1 MQFDQLKRR
10 EFISLLGGAAAW
22 PLAASAQDLTVPLI
36 GFLNSA
42 SPGPFARLVDAF
54 RQGLREG
61 GYVEGRNVTIEYRW
75 ADGQFARL
83 PDLAAELVHRR
94 VSLIVAAGGTVSAR
108 AAKEATT
115 TIPILFIVGPNPIGD
130 GLVTSVSR
138 PGGNA
143 TGVAL
148 YTSELLPKRLG
159 LLEKLLPRAARIA
172 VLVNPSDAAHELETK
187 YVEDAMRVTG
197 QQMVLLK
204 ASAER
209 DFEPALVSAVQQKVD
224 AVLVSANPFFT
235 QRRVLV
241 ALAARHAMPAGY
253 PWREYTDAGGLM
265 SYGPSIAGAYH
276 LIGRYA
282 SRILNGEKPAD
293 LPVQAPTHYEL
304 VINLKTA
311 KALGLDVPATLLA
324 VADEV
329 IE

>member
-1 MQFDQLKRR
+1 
-10 EFISLLGGAAAW
+10 
-22 PLAASAQDLTVPLI
+22 
-36 GFLNSA
+36 
-42 SPGPFARLVDAF
+42 
-54 RQGLREG
+54 
-61 GYVEGRNVTIEYRW
+61 
-75 ADGQFARL
+75 
-83 PDLAAELVHRR
+83 
-94 VSLIVAAGGTVSAR
+94 VSAR
-108 AAKEATT
+108 AAKEATA
-115 TIPILFIVGPNPIGD
+115 TIPILFIVGPNPIDD
-130 GLVTSVSR
+130 GLVTSLNR

-148 YTSELLPKRLG
+148 YTSDLLPKRLE
-159 LLEKLLPRAARIA
+159 LLKKLLPRAARIA

-187 YVEDAMRVTG
+187 YIEDAMRVTG

-204 ASAER
+204 VSAER
-209 DFEPALVSAVQQKVD
+209 DFEPALVSAGQQRVD
-224 AVLVSANPFFT
+224 ALLVSANPFFT
-235 QRRVLV
+235 QRRVQLV
-241 ALAARHAMPAGY
+241 ALAARLAMPAGY

-293 LPVQAPTHYEL
+293 LPVQGPTHYEL

>member
-1 MQFDQLKRR
+1 MRRR
-10 EFISLLGGAAAW
+10 EFITLLSGAAAW
-22 PLAASAQDLTVPLI
+22 PFAASAQDPAVPLI

-42 SPGPFARLVDAF
+42 SPAPFARLADAF
-54 RQGLREG
+54 HQGLREG

-83 PDLAAELVHRR
+83 PELAADLVHRR
-94 VSLIVAAGGTVSAR
+94 VSLIVATGGTVSAR
-108 AAKEATT
+108 AAKEATA

-148 YTSELLPKRLG
+148 YTSELLPKRLD
-159 LLEKLLPRAARIA
+159 LLGQLMPRAATIA
-172 VLVNPSDAAHELETK
+172 LLVNPSDAAYELETK
-187 YVEDAMRVTG
+187 YVEDAVRVTG

-209 DFEPALVSAVQQKVD
+209 DFEPALVSAVQQRVD
-224 AVLVSANPFFT
+224 ALLVSANPFFT
-235 QRRVLV
+235 QRRVQLV

-293 LPVQAPTHYEL
+293 LPVQAPTNYEL
-304 VINLKTA
+304 IINVKTA
-311 KALGLDVPATLLA
+311 KALGLEVPHSLLA
-324 VADEV
+324 TAEEV

>member
-1 MQFDQLKRR
+1 MKRR
-10 EFISLLGGAAAW
+10 EFITLLGGAAAGW
-22 PLAASAQDLTVPLI
+22 PLAARAQDSVVPLI

-42 SPGPFARLVDAF
+42 SPGPFTRLADAF

-83 PDLAAELVHRR
+83 PELAAELVHRR

-108 AAKEATT
+108 AAKEVTT

-148 YTSELLPKRLG
+148 YTSELLPKRLE
-159 LLEKLLPRAARIA
+159 LLEKLLPRAAKIA

-187 YVEDAMRVTG
+187 YAEDAMRVTG

-204 ASAER
+204 VSAER
-209 DFEPALVSAVQQKVD
+209 DFEPALVSAGQQRVD
-224 AVLVSANPFFT
+224 ALLVSANPFFT
-235 QRRVLV
+235 QRRVQLV
-241 ALAARHAMPAGY
+241 ALAARLAMPAGY

-293 LPVQAPTHYEL
+293 LPVQGPTHYEL

>member
-1 MQFDQLKRR
+1 MKRR
-10 EFISLLGGAAAW
+10 EFITLLGGAAAW
-22 PLAASAQDLTVPLI
+22 PMAARAQDPAVPLI

-42 SPGPFARLVDAF
+42 SPAPFARLADAF
-54 RQGLREG
+54 HQGLREG
-61 GYVEGRNVTIEYRW
+61 GYVEGRNVMIEYRW
-75 ADGQFARL
+75 ADGQFVRL
-83 PDLAAELVHRR
+83 PELAADLVHRR
-94 VSLIVAAGGTVSAR
+94 VSLIVATGGTVSAR
-108 AAKEATT
+108 AAKEATA

-148 YTSELLPKRLG
+148 YTSDLLPKRLD
-159 LLEKLLPRAARIA
+159 LLGQLMPRAATIA
-172 VLVNPSDAAHELETK
+172 LLVNPSDAAYELETK

-204 ASAER
+204 ASAEK
-209 DFEPALVSAVQQKVD
+209 DFEPALVSAVQQRVD
-224 AVLVSANPFFT
+224 ALLVSANPFFT
-235 QRRVLV
+235 QRRVQLV

-282 SRILNGEKPAD
+282 SRILNGEKPMD
-293 LPVQAPTHYEL
+293 LPVQGPTSYEL

-311 KALGLDVPATLLA
+311 KALGLEVPPTLLA
-324 VADEV
+324 FADEV

>member
-1 MQFDQLKRR
+1 LC
-10 EFISLLGGAAAW
+10 
-22 PLAASAQDLTVPLI
+22 SACT
-36 GFLNSA
+36 
-42 SPGPFARLVDAF
+42 SPGPFARLADAF

-75 ADGQFARL
+75 ADSQFARL
-83 PDLAAELVHRR
+83 PELAAELV
-94 VSLIVAAGGTVSAR
+94 S
-108 AAKEATT
+108 
-115 TIPILFIVGPNPIGD
+115 
-130 GLVTSVSR
+130 
-138 PGGNA
+138 
-143 TGVAL
+143 
-148 YTSELLPKRLG
+148 
-159 LLEKLLPRAARIA
+159 
-172 VLVNPSDAAHELETK
+172 K

-197 QQMVLLK
+197 QQMVLLN

-209 DFEPALVSAVQQKVD
+209 DFEPALVSAVQQRVD
-224 AVLVSANPFFT
+224 ALLVSANPFFT
-235 QRRVLV
+235 QRRVQLV

-253 PWREYTDAGGLM
+253 PWREYSDAGGLM
-265 SYGPSIAGAYH
+265 SYGPSVAGAYH

>member
-1 MQFDQLKRR
+1 MTVTIGRR
-10 EFISLLGGAAAW
+10 ELLAALGGAAVPW

-61 GYVEGRNVTIEYRW
+61 GYVEGRNVAIEYRW

-83 PDLAAELVHRR
+83 PELAADLVHRR

-108 AAKEATT
+108 AAKEATA
-115 TIPILFIVGPNPIGD
+115 TIPILFIVGPNPIDD

-148 YTSELLPKRLG
+148 YTSDLLPKRLE

-172 VLVNPSDAAHELETK
+172 VVVNPSDAAHKLETK
-187 YVEDAMRVTG
+187 YIEDAMRVTG

-204 ASAER
+204 VSAEM
-209 DFEPALVSAVQQKVD
+209 DFEPALVSAVQQRAD
-224 AVLVSANPFFT
+224 ALLVSANPFFT
-235 QRRVLV
+235 QRRVQLV
-241 ALAARHAMPAGY
+241 ALAARHAIPAGY
-253 PWREYTDAGGLM
+253 AWRQNTDSGGLM
-265 SYGPSIAGAYH
+265 SYGPRIAGAYH
-276 LIGRYA
+276 
-282 SRILNGEKPAD
+282 
-293 LPVQAPTHYEL
+293 
-304 VINLKTA
+304 
-311 KALGLDVPATLLA
+311 
-324 VADEV
+324 
-329 IE
+329 

>member
-1 MQFDQLKRR
+1 MSK
-10 EFISLLGGAAAW
+10 AAT
-22 PLAASAQDLTVPLI
+22 SRSSTV
-36 GFLNSA
+36 
-42 SPGPFARLVDAF
+42 
-54 RQGLREG
+54 
-61 GYVEGRNVTIEYRW
+61 GRTV
-75 ADGQFARL
+75 FARL
-83 PDLAAELVHRR
+83 PELAADLVHRR
-94 VSLIVAAGGTVSAR
+94 VSLIVATGGTVSAR
-108 AAKEATT
+108 AAKEATA

-148 YTSELLPKRLG
+148 YTSELLPKRLD
-159 LLEKLLPRAARIA
+159 LLGQLMPRAATIA
-172 VLVNPSDAAHELETK
+172 LLVNPSDAAYELETK

-209 DFEPALVSAVQQKVD
+209 DFEPALVSAVQQRVD
-224 AVLVSANPFFT
+224 ALLVSANPFFT
-235 QRRVLV
+235 QRRVQLV

-293 LPVQAPTHYEL
+293 LPVQAPTNYEL

-311 KALGLDVPATLLA
+311 KTLGLEVPPMLLA
-324 VADEV
+324 RADEV